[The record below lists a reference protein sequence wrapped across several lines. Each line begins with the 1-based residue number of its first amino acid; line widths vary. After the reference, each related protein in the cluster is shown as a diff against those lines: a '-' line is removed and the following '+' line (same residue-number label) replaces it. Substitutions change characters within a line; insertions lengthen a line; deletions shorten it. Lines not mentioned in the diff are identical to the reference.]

1 MGAQIQEEISARH
14 GREDEV
20 AALLSPH
27 PTILGILSSKIGPQ
41 PLFWLFKVCFSYYR
55 GTGFV

>member
-1 MGAQIQEEISARH
+1 MGAQIREVISARH

-41 PLFWLFKVCFSYYR
+41 LLFWLFKVCFS
-55 GTGFV
+55 